1 MAETCIL
8 ATEDTNLSDL
18 YIETH
23 LHNIIVSLS
32 LHNWKR
38 IKSVC
43 NQPGKMLLPVD
54 HVVLSELMGKQSLE
68 YRCF

>member
-8 ATEDTNLSDL
+8 ATEDTNLSDMN
-18 YIETH
+18 IETQ
-23 LHNIIVSLS
+23 LHNTLSLS
-32 LHNWKR
+32 FHNWKR

-43 NQPGKMLLPVD
+43 NQPRQMLLTVD
-54 HVVLSELMGKQSLE
+54 HVVLSELMGKQGLE

>member
-18 YIETH
+18 NIETQ
-23 LHNIIVSLS
+23 LHITLSLS